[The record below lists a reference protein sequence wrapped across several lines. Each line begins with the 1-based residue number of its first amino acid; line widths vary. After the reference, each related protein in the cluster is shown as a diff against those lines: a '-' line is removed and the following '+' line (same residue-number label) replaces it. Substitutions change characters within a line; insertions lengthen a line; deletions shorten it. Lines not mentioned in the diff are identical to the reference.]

1 MADEKDRVNHELSEG
16 REEPERIAR
25 LETLLMEQ
33 RRDMRQLV
41 RWLEILDEDI
51 QRHFRSF
58 SWRIGHATV
67 GLAKKLMLK
76 KHPPAESYR
85 VAKIFEAFRAWKA
98 RRPEFAA
105 GVRLP
110 ESPGPLPLSILA
122 GFIGAESAGRL
133 AEWAK
138 LSGGRAAQVL
148 GFAADKERLL
158 ETRLSENVRLSLFDP
173 QPFPEF
179 FNTLTRALTTVAGE
193 RLVVVD
199 GGLGGLGLGLLCNY
213 HFGTP
218 LVLAGKKPSGDAGKD
233 TGESP
238 AWNEADYSD
247 PGGSAWDELL
257 ESLTGAVPRRVEG
270 MARWLDESGLERRV
284 MPEAIRFA
292 GLFADFYRAK
302 REEP

>member
-1 MADEKDRVNHELSEG
+1 
-16 REEPERIAR
+16 
-25 LETLLMEQ
+25 
-33 RRDMRQLV
+33 
-41 RWLEILDEDI
+41 
-51 QRHFRSF
+51 
-58 SWRIGHATV
+58 
-67 GLAKKLMLK
+67 
-76 KHPPAESYR
+76 
-85 VAKIFEAFRAWKA
+85 
-98 RRPEFAA
+98 
-105 GVRLP
+105 
-110 ESPGPLPLSILA
+110 
-122 GFIGAESAGRL
+122 
-133 AEWAK
+133 
-138 LSGGRAAQVL
+138 
-148 GFAADKERLL
+148 
-158 ETRLSENVRLSLFDP
+158 
-173 QPFPEF
+173 
-179 FNTLTRALTTVAGE
+179 
-193 RLVVVD
+193 VVVD